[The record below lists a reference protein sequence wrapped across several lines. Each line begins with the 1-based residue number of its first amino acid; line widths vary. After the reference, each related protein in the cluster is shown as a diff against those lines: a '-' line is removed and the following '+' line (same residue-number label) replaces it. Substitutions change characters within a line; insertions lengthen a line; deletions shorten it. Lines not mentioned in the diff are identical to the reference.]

1 MLLNNSKI
9 YQVLDELAYGVDNF
23 ELDKIDKNVDLI

>member
-1 MLLNNSKI
+1 MLLNNAKI